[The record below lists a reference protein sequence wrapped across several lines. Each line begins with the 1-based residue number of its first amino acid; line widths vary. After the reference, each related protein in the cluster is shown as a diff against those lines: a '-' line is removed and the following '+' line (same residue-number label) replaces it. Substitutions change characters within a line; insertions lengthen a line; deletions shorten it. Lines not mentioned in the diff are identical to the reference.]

1 VQISTR
7 GGHCS
12 FKSADIID
20 FIGFA
25 YGNVAASPLL
35 DAAIAPDPVIY
46 MPPAAQRRLFAQ
58 LHNWKALLNKARAIT
73 QIWQKFKTGAVTRA
87 SRGGSAQGQL
97 GPESTPC
104 GRSRAFG

>member
-25 YGNVAASPLL
+25 DGNVAASPLL
-35 DAAIAPDPVIY
+35 DAAIASDPVIY
-46 MPPAAQRRLFAQ
+46 MPPVSGGQ
-58 LHNWKALLNKARAIT
+58 NARHSGD
-73 QIWQKFKTGAVTRA
+73 GARI
-87 SRGGSAQGQL
+87 
-97 GPESTPC
+97 
-104 GRSRAFG
+104 